1 MASPATPPTTPPAIA
16 PEFDDED
23 ESPVS
28 ALPVLVADWLV
39 VVGAVVDIVDDG
51 VGVEVGLTVASSND
65 ITRLAN
71 SCATV
76 QKSVSK
82 NTYLNMR

>member
-16 PEFDDED
+16 PVFDED

-28 ALPVLVADWLV
+28 APPVLAADWLV

-51 VGVEVGLTVASSND
+51 VGVEVGFTVASSNE
-65 ITRLAN
+65 ITRL
-71 SCATV
+71 V
-76 QKSVSK
+76 
-82 NTYLNMR
+82 

>member
-28 ALPVLVADWLV
+28 ALPVLVADWPV

-51 VGVEVGLTVASSND
+51 VGVEVGLTVA
-65 ITRLAN
+65 IE
-71 SCATV
+71 
-76 QKSVSK
+76 
-82 NTYLNMR
+82 